1 MQSDGKMI
9 IGGGFNTVDSA
20 MRSNLVRLHTSQI
33 TAAKVRATSDASVG
47 DHFDHF
53 CLKRIGSG

>member
-1 MQSDGKMI
+1 MI